1 MSRQGP
7 KTRAWTRRARLMLAG
22 LFLAV
27 AGLGLATAQA
37 PETPASPPA
46 AATPAPLVLVFDLDG
61 AVGPAT
67 MEYLQRGLA
76 IAAERKAELA
86 VIRMD
91 TPGGLD
97 SSTREIIA
105 DILASPVPVAVFVT
119 PAGARAASAGTYI
132 LYASHLAAMTPGA
145 HLGAATPVQMGG
157 SSPLM
162 PERGEAAGEG
172 SDGTQA
178 QPDAMTA
185 KVTNDAVAYIRSL
198 AGLHG
203 RNADWAELAVR
214 RAETLTATEAL
225 DQGVIE
231 ILTRDLD
238 GLLAAADGRT
248 VALNGEARVL
258 NTAGAQVETLSPN
271 WRAQILAVITNPN
284 IAYLL
289 MMIGIYG
296 LIFEF
301 TSPGAVGPGAVGAV
315 SLLLGLF
322 ALNMLP
328 VDYAGVALIALGI
341 GLLLVEA
348 LAPGFGIF
356 GAAGALALALG
367 SVMLFRDVPGFKLS
381 PYVILVTVGVSLTFF
396 VIVLRAAVQASRHAV
411 ATGQAALLNARAVVQ
426 SWAEG
431 QGYVHAQG
439 EDWHA
444 RSSTPLVPGQTVRIA
459 DRDGLTLTVE
469 PENPA

>member
-1 MSRQGP
+1 MSGRAPNGTIWRQAAG
-7 KTRAWTRRARLMLAG
+7 LILAG
-22 LFLAV
+22 LVMTLAGV
-27 AGLGLATAQA
+27 GLTTAQ
-37 PETPASPPA
+37 TPGAQTQSA
-46 AATPAPLVLVFDLDG
+46 GAAPLVLVFDLDG

-67 MEYLQRGLA
+67 AEYLQRGLA
-76 IAAERKAELA
+76 TAAERQASLA

-97 SSTREIIA
+97 SSTRDIIA

-162 PERGEAAGEG
+162 PDRTEETDEDSKG
-172 SDGTQA
+172 A

-231 ILTRDLD
+231 VLTRDLD

-248 VALNGEARVL
+248 VMLNSEPRTL
-258 NTAGAQVETLSPN
+258 NTANAQVETLAPDL
-271 WRAQILAVITNPN
+271 RAQILAVITNPN

-301 TSPGAVGPGAVGAV
+301 TSPGAIGPGAVGAV

-367 SVMLFRDVPGFKLS
+367 SVMLFRDVPGFRIS
-381 PYVILVTVGVSLTFF
+381 PYVILATVGLSLTFF
-396 VIVLRAAVQASRHAV
+396 VIVLRAAVQSSRRAV
-411 ATGQAALLNARAVVQ
+411 TTGQAALLNAKGVVQ
-426 SWAEG
+426 SWAGGE
-431 QGYVHAQG
+431 GYVHAQG

-444 RSSTPLVPGQTVRIA
+444 RSAAPLVPGQAVHVA
-459 DRDGLTLTVE
+459 GRDGLTLIVE
-469 PENPA
+469 PDNPA

>member
-1 MSRQGP
+1 MSG
-7 KTRAWTRRARLMLAG
+7 RAPNIRGFWTRTGLLLAG
-22 LFLAV
+22 LVLS
-27 AGLGLATAQA
+27 L
-37 PETPASPPA
+37 ASPQGGWAQTSQP
-46 AATPAPLVLVFDLDG
+46 TPTDRPLVLVFDLDG

-67 MEYLQRGLA
+67 AEYLQRGLDQ
-76 IAAERKAELA
+76 AATREASLA
-86 VIRMD
+86 VIRMN

-97 SSTREIIA
+97 SSTRDIIA
-105 DILASPVPVAVFVT
+105 DILASPTPVAVFVT

-162 PERGEAAGEG
+162 PERQAPAAPDSAEPAKTA
-172 SDGTQA
+172 GTP

-198 AGLHG
+198 AGLQG
-203 RNADWAELAVR
+203 RDPVFAELAVR

-231 ILTRDLD
+231 ILTRDMD
-238 GLLAAADGRT
+238 GLLAAAHGRT
-248 VALNGEARVL
+248 VMLNGEPRVL
-258 NTAGAQVETLSPN
+258 KTAGAQVETLSPD

-289 MMIGIYG
+289 MLVGIYG

-322 ALNMLP
+322 SLNMLP
-328 VDYAGVALIALGI
+328 VDYAGAALIALGI
-341 GLLLVEA
+341 ALLLVEVFI
-348 LAPGFGIF
+348 PGFGLF
-356 GAAGALALALG
+356 GAAGAIALALG
-367 SVMLFRDVPGFKLS
+367 SLMLFREAPGFKLS
-381 PYVILVTVGVSLTFF
+381 PYVVLASIGLSVGFF
-396 VIVLRAAVQASRHAV
+396 IIALRAAVQAARRGIT
-411 ATGQAALLNARAVVQ
+411 TGQAALLNAHAVVK
-426 SWAEG
+426 SWEDD

-444 RSSTPLVPGQTVRIA
+444 VSRVSLTPGQPVRIA
-459 DRDGLTLTVE
+459 ARNGLTLTVE
-469 PENPA
+469 PDNPA